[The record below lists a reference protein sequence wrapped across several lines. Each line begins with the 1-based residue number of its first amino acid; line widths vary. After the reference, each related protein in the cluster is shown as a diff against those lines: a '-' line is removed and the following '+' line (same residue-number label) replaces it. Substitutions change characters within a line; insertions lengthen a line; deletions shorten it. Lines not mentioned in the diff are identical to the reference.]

1 MTHNLAAAPP
11 ALNRPGTSRRHPGL
25 LARVGTLLGIAALLV
40 TGCSPL
46 DALDRLE
53 PADGYRLA
61 GDIAYG
67 PAARHRLDVYV
78 PDLPAAAG
86 QARPVIVFFYGGGW
100 RSGARAGYRFVGR
113 ALAGLG
119 VVAIVADYRLYPEV
133 RFPAFL
139 EDGALALR
147 WARDN
152 AERYGGDPR
161 RLFVM
166 GHSAGAYNA
175 IMLASDPR
183 YLAAMGM
190 APRDLAGAIGLAG
203 PYAFDPLSVRSTRPI
218 FEPAAASPGGA
229 DTARPVARIAA
240 LPQPAAAPPM
250 LLLHGK
256 ADTTVAPWNTERMAA
271 ALRARGSRV
280 DTASYDGVG
289 HIGMVLDFSAR
300 LGGRTQAASAIK
312 AFVDGTR

>member
-1 MTHNLAAAPP
+1 MTQNLAAAPP
-11 ALNRPGTSRRHPGL
+11 ALGNPRMPRRRPGL
-25 LARVGTLLGIAALLV
+25 FARAGTLLGIAALLL

-53 PADGYRLA
+53 PSDGYRLA

-67 PAARHRLDVYV
+67 PAARHRLDVYM

-100 RSGARAGYRFVGR
+100 RSGERAGYRFVGR

-119 VVAIVADYRLYPEV
+119 FVAIVADYRLFPAV
-133 RFPAFL
+133 RFPAFV

-152 AERYGGDPR
+152 AARYGGDPR

-183 YLAAMGM
+183 YLAAVGM

-218 FEPAAASPGGA
+218 FEPAAGSP

-240 LPQPAAAPPM
+240 LPQPAGAPPM
-250 LLLHGK
+250 LLLHGR

-271 ALRARGSRV
+271 ALRARGSRA
-280 DTASYDGVG
+280 DTAYYDGVG
-289 HIGMVLDFSAR
+289 HIGLVLEFSAR
-300 LGGRTQAASAIK
+300 LGGRTQAAAAIK
-312 AFVDGTR
+312 AFVDGLR